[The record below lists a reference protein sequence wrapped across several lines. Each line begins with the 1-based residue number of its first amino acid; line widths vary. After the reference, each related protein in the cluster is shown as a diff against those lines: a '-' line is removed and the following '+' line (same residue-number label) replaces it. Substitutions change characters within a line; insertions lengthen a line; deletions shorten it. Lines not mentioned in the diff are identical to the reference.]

1 MRARSP
7 PAPRHGVAQGDQ
19 TGVLGCD
26 AEWDAAASAVAAGP
40 PGRRR
45 TTTAQSTSFVSLKTF
60 APDPPID
67 AAFDGRRRPRF
78 VPPPG
83 KARAPS
89 ALEETPQPSRP
100 LFPPLISERPLV
112 FLSRGH
118 RCVVRPLF
126 STSGSRPR
134 CLKAA
139 LRPAASGADARW
151 ASERPSV
158 GRRDRGDSRA
168 RSVLSRPSL
177 VVSVRRR

>member
-1 MRARSP
+1 
-7 PAPRHGVAQGDQ
+7 V
-19 TGVLGCD
+19 GCC
-26 AEWDAAASAVAAGP
+26 GIRCGGRP
-40 PGRRR
+40 PG
-45 TTTAQSTSFVSLKTF
+45 
-60 APDPPID
+60 APTHDDGTKHLLCVTENLRAGPPID